1 MGIVLAIFYKN
12 EGPQRD
18 SDSDFDFDFD
28 TDADSD
34 SDFDDI
40 DPETQKPYW
49 DVPEPDKDELTVR
62 YRFRR

>member
-18 SDSDFDFDFD
+18 ADTDIDSDTDFD
-28 TDADSD
+28 TDFDTD
-34 SDFDDI
+34 DDI

>member
-18 SDSDFDFDFD
+18 SDFDSDTDFDDD
-28 TDADSD
+28 DDNDS
-34 SDFDDI
+34 DDI

-49 DVPEPDKDELTVR
+49 DVPEPDKEELTVK
-62 YRFRR
+62 YRFRN